1 MQSNPQKI
9 ALYKNMFQ
17 SVISEKGLQSFYPP
31 NDPRLD
37 QYAAKAS
44 GQVDQLCVRWQVP
57 LEVGQ
62 DIAKLALF
70 DIILYIGE
78 LREFFREKPSNWIR

>member
-1 MQSNPQKI
+1 MQASPQKI

-17 SVISEKGLQSFYPP
+17 SVISEKGLQAFYPP

-37 QYAAKAS
+37 SYAAKAS
-44 GQVDQLCVRWQVP
+44 AQVDQLCARWQVP

-70 DIILYIGE
+70 DIVLYIGG
-78 LREFFREKPSNWIR
+78 LRDLPRKVPTNCIR